1 VYQQLVLPPVVE
13 VVTVW
18 LPTAKVVTA
27 KVVTAKVVTAKVA
40 MAKVVTAKL
49 VMGPLGAVP
58 GSMGWA
64 EERVRRLRT
73 LPGWL
78 PSCAV

>member
-1 VYQQLVLPPVVE
+1 VQQQLGLPLVVKL
-13 VVTVW
+13 VTVW
-18 LPTAKVVTA
+18 LPTGKVVTG
-27 KVVTAKVVTAKVA
+27 KVA
-40 MAKVVTAKL
+40 MAKVVMAKVVTGKL

-73 LPGWL
+73 LPEWL
-78 PSCAV
+78 PSCAL

>member
-1 VYQQLVLPPVVE
+1 VLPPVVE

-18 LPTAKVVTA
+18 LPTG
-27 KVVTAKVVTAKVA
+27 KVA
-40 MAKVVTAKL
+40 MAKVVTGKVAMAKVVTGKL

-64 EERVRRLRT
+64 EEPVRRLRT
-73 LPGWL
+73 LPEWL